1 MCVSFVQTYK
11 CRSILLFSTLF
22 SSSFFIFSLFIAAI
36 CVELYKLLLDKP
48 IEQLRNTF
56 SNLALPLFTSAEPD
70 PPKHTTALVNG
81 KEWKWTQVIK
91 EPLMCVC
98 FFVFFVTLSTE
109 A

>member
-1 MCVSFVQTYK
+1 MSLSCRITIRPSRKKSRLFLCLCV
-11 CRSILLFSTLF
+11 CCALLCIFDFLPFITLPL
-22 SSSFFIFSLFIAAI
+22 SAAI

-81 KEWKWTQVIK
+81 KEWKWTQVQRS
-91 EPLMCVC
+91 V
-98 FFVFFVTLSTE
+98 
-109 A
+109 